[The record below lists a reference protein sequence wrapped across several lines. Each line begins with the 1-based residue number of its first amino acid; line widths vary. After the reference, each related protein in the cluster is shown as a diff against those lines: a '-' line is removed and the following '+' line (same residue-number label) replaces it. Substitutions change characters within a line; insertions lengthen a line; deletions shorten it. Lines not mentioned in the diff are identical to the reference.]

1 MSVIVTR
8 LGKGSALTYEEVD
21 ANFTNLNNDKY
32 QVGGALGTPV
42 SGDLSNCTNAP
53 LSSAAGILSI
63 EKGGTGQSTTAQ
75 AFDALAPSTTA
86 GDLIYRGVSSNLRLP
101 AGTGVLVGGSVPS
114 YSTAPTISGTNFNN
128 VPNAALVNSTITLG
142 ATIVGLGETTPSI
155 SGLTSIT
162 LTQDPTAPLQAA
174 TKQYVDAVAE
184 GLHVHAACACA
195 TTGTLASITGGT
207 VTYNN
212 GTAGVGATL
221 TLSVALT
228 TLDGYTLQNGN
239 RILVKNEATQANNGI
254 YTWATGGTVLTRAT
268 DFNTAAEIASG
279 DFTFVTY
286 GTAYANSGWVQTTVM
301 VTVGTTPVTFVQFAG
316 AGTYTAGTGLT
327 LTGTQFSL
335 TSPVAAT
342 LGGTGL
348 SSATTG
354 DIIYAAA
361 TNTWGRLAAVSTGNV
376 LISNGVGT
384 APSYGKVNLLNAVSG
399 TLNVG
404 NGGTGFTSYTAGD
417 LIYAGTPTTLSKLGI
432 GLPNTVLTSSGG
444 SPQWSNTL
452 SLTGLTVTN
461 DVTISG
467 LKIGRGTNGYTTNT
481 VVGRSAFGSATAGQY
496 NTVFGLSALA
506 ASTGSYNIAIG
517 ASSMETASGGDNNV
531 GVGNSTLKVTISGGQ
546 NSAFGTE
553 ALNAVTSG
561 SSNVAV
567 GERAGVTIG
576 SIFAVTTGSN
586 NTFIG
591 TRAGFASA
599 TQRNYATAIGSEA
612 KVQSDNT
619 VVLGR
624 TTDTTVIG
632 ATGKAGYGGK
642 LQVTGNIEALSGL
655 VSAAVFQNP
664 TLIQNNLTLSASHNG
679 LSVGPV
685 QIDNGVSFTVPT
697 GQRWVVM

>member
-1 MSVIVTR
+1 MTIVTR
-8 LGKGSALTYEEVD
+8 AAKGSALTYAEVD
-21 ANFTNLNNDKY
+21 GNFT
-32 QVGGALGTPV
+32 TPV
-42 SGDLSNCTNAP
+42 TIG
-53 LSSAAGILSI
+53 
-63 EKGGTGQSTTAQ
+63 
-75 AFDALAPSTTA
+75 
-86 GDLIYRGVSSNLRLP
+86 
-101 AGTGVLVGGSVPS
+101 
-114 YSTAPTISGTNFNN
+114 STAIQ
-128 VPNAALVNSTITLG
+128 LG
-142 ATIVGLGETTPSI
+142 ATSTTLA
-155 SGLTSIT
+155 GLTSVT
-162 LTQDPTAPLQAA
+162 LTQDPTNALQVA

-228 TLDGYTLQNGN
+228 TLDSYTLQNGD

-268 DFNTAAEIASG
+268 DFDTATEIASG

-286 GTAYANSGWVQTTVM
+286 GSTYANSGWVQTTVM

-335 TSPVAAT
+335 TAPVTAA
-342 LGGTGL
+342 LGGTGQ
-348 SSATTG
+348 
-354 DIIYAAA
+354 
-361 TNTWGRLAAVSTGNV
+361 
-376 LISNGVGT
+376 
-384 APSYGKVNLLNAVSG
+384 
-399 TLNVG
+399 
-404 NGGTGFTSYTAGD
+404 TSYANGD
-417 LIYAGTPTTLSKLGI
+417 LLYASASTTLSKLGI
-432 GLPNTVLTSSGG
+432 GVANLVLTSSGTA
-444 SPQWSNTL
+444 PQWSNTL

-531 GVGNSTLKVTISGGQ
+531 GVGNSTLKVTTSGGL

-599 TQRNYATAIGSEA
+599 TQRNYATAIGA
-612 KVQSDNT
+612 NAQVDSDNT

-624 TTDTTVIG
+624 TTDAVVVG
-632 ATGKAGYGGK
+632 ATSVNASTFQK
-642 LQVTGNIEALSGL
+642 LQVTGGIDVISGQLGIGITGLPVASVDIVGDYNTRNGGYVSDSTQVYLQQSGDVFGTTRLTMQNRNGSNGALFNNFGVPLVDFGFQGSTGPQGNLRYEGRSGSWL
-655 VSAAVFQNP
+655 NPANTNGELQWLDDSTGAVTIVMGIGLGGLQMNNLPVSASLFLNQTTISSSQTIPAG
-664 TLIQNNLTLSASHNG
+664 NNAMA
-679 LSVGPV
+679 VGPITV
-685 QIDNGVSFTVPT
+685 NNNVSVAVSDN
-697 GQRWVVM
+697 QRWVIL